1 MKTVKDTI
9 KRMNEYGRNKIPF
22 VFIIDFDLQK
32 PMVFLIDEL
41 KKNNIWLSIPR
52 FANTNFPKS
61 KIDFHFTKEPIKIE
75 RYKKAFEIVK
85 SAIDRG
91 DSFLLNLTFPTKL
104 KTDLT
109 LDSIY
114 KNSTA
119 KYRLKYK
126 DQFVVFSP
134 EPFIQIN
141 GNKFSSFPMKGTMD
155 ASIEN
160 AKKKLMEDIKE
171 VSEHNTIVDLIRNDL
186 SMVSKNVK
194 VDKFRYIEKIKTHE
208 KVLLQTSSE
217 ISGELPSNWK
227 ESMGDI
233 IFRILPAGSISG
245 APKQKTVEIIQQAEG
260 YERGYFT
267 GVFGYF
273 DGSSVD
279 SAVMI
284 RYIEK
289 QGDEFVFKSGG
300 GITYFSEYEQEYKEL
315 IDKVYVPII

>member
-1 MKTVKDTI
+1 MKAVKDTI
-9 KRMNEYGRNKIPF
+9 KRMNEYGRKKIPF

-32 PMVFLIDEL
+32 PRVFLMDEL
-41 KKNNIWLSIPR
+41 EKNNIWLSIPG
-52 FANTNFPKS
+52 FSNTNFPIS
-61 KIDFHFTKEPIKIE
+61 KIDFNFEKEPINFVQ
-75 RYKKAFEIVK
+75 YKKAFQIVK

-91 DSFLLNLTFPTKL
+91 DTFLLNLTFPTKL

-119 KYRLKYK
+119 KYRLKFD

-141 GNKFSSFPMKGTMD
+141 GNKISSFPMKGTMD

-160 AKKKLMEDIKE
+160 AEKRLMEDIKE

-194 VDKFRYIEKIKTHE
+194 VDKFRYIERIKTHE
-208 KVLLQTSSE
+208 KELLQTSSK
-217 ISGELPSNWK
+217 ISGELSNNWK
-227 ESMGDI
+227 ESLGDI
-233 IFRILPAGSISG
+233 IFKILPAGSISG
-245 APKQKTVEIIQQAEG
+245 APKQKTVEVIQEAEG
-260 YERGYFT
+260 YKRGYFT

-273 DGSSVD
+273 DGSNVD

-289 QGDEFVFKSGG
+289 QGDKYVFKSGG
-300 GITYFSEYEQEYKEL
+300 GITYFSECEQEFREL